1 MSTMNDKESRLPRF
15 DNIKGLVQDLTEKLD
30 VRMHSLRVGTEFEH
44 LRPSDAKTFML
55 IARHPRHISE
65 LARDLGI
72 TRQATHN
79 SILRLIENGLI
90 ELHPAPG
97 SKRDK
102 IPLVTEKGQALRRFA
117 AKNLFIIEA
126 ELEAKIGAE
135 RLEQLRGIL
144 IELLQN

>member
-1 MSTMNDKESRLPRF
+1 MSTMNDKKSRLPRF

-55 IARHPRHISE
+55 ISRHPRTISE

-79 SILRLIENGLI
+79 SILRLIENGVV

-102 IPLVTEKGQALRRFA
+102 IPVVTAKGQAVRRLA
-117 AKNLFIIEA
+117 AKNLVIIEA
-126 ELEAKIGAE
+126 ELEAKIGTE

-144 IELLQN
+144 IDLLQE

>member
-1 MSTMNDKESRLPRF
+1 MSTIDDKTNRLPRF
-15 DNIKGLVQDLTEKLD
+15 DNIKGLIQDLTQQLD
-30 VRMHSLRVGTEFEH
+30 ARMHSLRVGTEFEDI
-44 LRPSDAKTFML
+44 RPSDAKTFIL
-55 IARHPRHISE
+55 ISRHSRNISE

-102 IPLVTEKGQALRRFA
+102 IPVITEKGQALRRFA
-117 AKNLFIIEA
+117 AKNLAIIEG
-126 ELEAKIGAE
+126 ELEAKIGKD

-144 IELLQN
+144 IDLL